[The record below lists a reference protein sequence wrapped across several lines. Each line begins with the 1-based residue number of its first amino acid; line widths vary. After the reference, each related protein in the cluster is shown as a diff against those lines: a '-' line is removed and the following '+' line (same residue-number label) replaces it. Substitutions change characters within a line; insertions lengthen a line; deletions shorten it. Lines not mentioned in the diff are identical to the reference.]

1 MDIDGPDGFDLPDFS
16 ESSGDSYGD
25 SAGPRAR
32 VAVEERDRGEYWE
45 DLRAAVA
52 ADAWE
57 AAADRFRGEW
67 AEHCERWP
75 VGSRPDADRSQ
86 DPPGSWR
93 GDSGR
98 YLDVAA
104 NAEVEKRCE
113 GIAEVERDV
122 ISPAMREVE
131 ACDPERRLVGFDN
144 RLKGLD
150 RIKDKVAE
158 TLKEQSDLAA
168 GEALA
173 DLSDTVRF
181 TFCYDEGRYTLGVRH
196 DVARLQ
202 ERGFE
207 LDKLKNYWPDAQ
219 YKGINSQWIVP
230 ETDQRFEVQFHTPIS
245 FEAKQLAHCAYER
258 LRSRVADAEEE
269 GELTG
274 LQREVSRAIPTPP
287 NVSDIRNYPERG

>member
-52 ADAWE
+52 ADAW
-57 AAADRFRGEW
+57 AASAERFRGEW
-67 AEHCERWP
+67 AEHCERWSAD
-75 VGSRPDADRSQ
+75 SRPGADRSQ

-113 GIAEVERDV
+113 GIAEAERDV
-122 ISPAMREVE
+122 VSPAMREVE

-150 RIKDKVAE
+150 RIKDKVAADVL
-158 TLKEQSDLAA
+158 LKSRTPEQ
-168 GEALA
+168 ALA
-173 DLSDTVRF
+173 NVKDSIRF
-181 TFCYDEGRYTLGVRH
+181 TFQYSEAAYADGVNTDIGRLK
-196 DVARLQ
+196 

-207 LDKLKNYWPDAQ
+207 QVEVRNSWGDPHYM
-219 YKGINSQWIVP
+219 GINSRWREPLTGQL
-230 ETDQRFEVQFHTPIS
+230 FEVQFHTRTS
-245 FEAKQLAHCAYER
+245 YEAKQLGHAAYER
-258 LRSRVADAEEE
+258 LRNPATSDSERDESAAFQERLC
-269 GELTG
+269 GHIT
-274 LQREVSRAIPTPP
+274 IPPKVT
-287 NVSDIRNYPERG
+287 DIPDFP